1 MPERHRGHVSLDFT
15 HSSARFTASGY
26 QFTRPGHRVLSV
38 QYRSLALSNLCTL
51 TTGVPLVGQ
60 TRSPPAKS
68 DACSSSQV
76 LDDLG
81 TLVRSALSVCGDVCA
96 ATCRRATR
104 ASLPTSSSIFAG
116 LPPFVNGTLATTR
129 PMAVSRMRVSRESRT
144 MSLAKG
150 KWKREFECTLTSAA
164 SGPDE
169 ESNDKKRARVA
180 A

>member
-1 MPERHRGHVSLDFT
+1 VCKFWYKFETKST
-15 HSSARFTASGY
+15 N
-26 QFTRPGHRVLSV
+26 RVLSV

-144 MSLAKG
+144 MSLASMP
-150 KWKREFECTLTSAA
+150 LMP
-164 SGPDE
+164 SGAC
-169 ESNDKKRARVA
+169 SLGRKL
-180 A
+180 